1 MIGIYLLITIFGQ
14 ISSQNPLLAPDL
26 GPAEVTVAFQKLSGI
41 SVGTPVVAEGEL
53 IGTVSSVSST
63 NKRAEAAGSA
73 ASEKNTV
80 SDASNPGNSSPP
92 YEVHVKIAP
101 RHRNLIRHGT
111 VALIASPLSTTRVQ
125 LETVVE
131 LLIPTSADSPLHQDG
146 DLIRG
151 YSSYEEFWSAG
162 VNGKG
167 QRPALPN

>member
-1 MIGIYLLITIFGQ
+1 MIGIYLLITILGQ
-14 ISSQNPLLAPDL
+14 ISSQNPLLASDL

-41 SVGTPVVAEGEL
+41 SIGTPVVAEGEL

-63 NKRAEAAGSA
+63 NKRAEAAGSPA
-73 ASEKNTV
+73 PQEDSV
-80 SDASNPGNSSPP
+80 SDASHPGSGSQPF
-92 YEVHVKIAP
+92 EVRVKIAP

-146 DLIRG
+146 DLIKG
-151 YSSYEEFWSAG
+151 FSSYEEFWSAG
-162 VNGKG
+162 VVGKG
-167 QRPALPN
+167 QKPALPN